1 MRASLVLM
9 PLLAVAAAA
18 QRRCGTTKV
27 PPGLKATAKAF
38 QRANARTE
46 WVAQSYANR
55 TITVETYFH
64 VVASDETEENG
75 YVPED
80 KLKKQYEVMNEHYKS
95 TGVVFDLKNISW
107 TVNKDWSSFSVDADD
122 KTTEIAMKKTLRK
135 GGYAALNVYFRPLGD
150 GLLGICEFPDD
161 FEPGTKDFWMDGCQ
175 VRHSSVPGGSTK
187 NYDLGATA
195 THEIGHWFGLFH
207 TFQDGCDGGDQV
219 DDTPAE
225 ADPTSGCPVG
235 KDTCKGNKYP
245 GLDPISNFMDYSY
258 DSCLTQFTP
267 GQSTRIFQMWDKY
280 RAKAVGSTT
289 PPTDTPTEPPT
300 TTSAPP
306 AETPTETV
314 TKTPTSTSA
323 AAATPT
329 EPDSA
334 DDSDSD
340 FSEPDPRAD
349 PWRRLNLAGF
359 F

>member
-1 MRASLVLM
+1 MRASVILM

-27 PPGLKATAKAF
+27 PPSLKETAKSF
-38 QRANARTE
+38 QRANARTA
-46 WVAQSYANR
+46 WVATSHANR
-55 TITVETYFH
+55 TLTVETYFH

-80 KLKKQYEVMNEHYKS
+80 KLKKQLEVMNEHYKS

-107 TVNKDWSSFSVDADD
+107 TVNAAWSSFSVDAED
-122 KTTEIAMKKTLRK
+122 KTAEMGMKQTLRK

-161 FEPGTKDFWMDGCQ
+161 IETASKEFWMDGCQ

-267 GQSTRIFQMWDKY
+267 GQATRIYQMWDKY

-289 PPTDTPTEPPT
+289 PESPSTTPEPETPT
-300 TTSAPP
+300 TTSA
-306 AETPTETV
+306 TPEVPSATSSTV
-314 TKTPTSTSA
+314 PESPSA
-323 AAATPT
+323 
-329 EPDSA
+329 SA
-334 DDSDSD
+334 DTPPTDDGSDDDSEWP
-340 FSEPDPRAD
+340 EPAD
-349 PWRRLNLAGF
+349 PWRRFKLANF